1 MLAAGLKAAHDVGEK
16 LLTLSIAQAP
26 HADGQMQQSAD
37 VTDSPKE
44 RRVYVSYDT
53 PYAVKQHEDLSLRH
67 LTHNPKSDRDASQV
81 PRGPLNENRKEW
93 RPEITAAQFLAL
105 RKKVSLVCFYDIA
118 TYLQTGGVVR

>member
-1 MLAAGLKAAHDVGEK
+1 MMKWNASRAKAIVLAAGLKAAHDVGEK

-67 LTHNPKSDRDASQV
+67 PDPTNPKSEPGRKAKFLED
-81 PRGPLNENRKEW
+81 PLNENMNKW
-93 RPEITAAQFLAL
+93 RAEITAAQVLAL
-105 RKKVSLVCFYDIA
+105 RK
-118 TYLQTGGVVR
+118 GR

>member
-1 MLAAGLKAAHDVGEK
+1 MTIKWNDRRAKAIVLAAGLKAAHDVGEK

-67 LTHNPKSDRDASQV
+67 PDPTNPKSEPGRKAKFLED
-81 PRGPLNENRKEW
+81 PLNENRKEW
-93 RPEITAAQFLAL
+93 AAEITAAQVLAL
-105 RKKVSLVCFYDIA
+105 RK
-118 TYLQTGGVVR
+118 GR